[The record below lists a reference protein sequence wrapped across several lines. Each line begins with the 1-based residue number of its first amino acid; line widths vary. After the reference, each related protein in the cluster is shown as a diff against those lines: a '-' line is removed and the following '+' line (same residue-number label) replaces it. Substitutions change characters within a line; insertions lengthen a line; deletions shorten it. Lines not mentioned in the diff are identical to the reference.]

1 MKGTTQGPVWKE
13 HSFGDR
19 RDWGS
24 PSSIQD

>member
-19 RDWGS
+19 QDWGS